1 MYYNAKYILLQNIIH
16 IMITLL
22 EIETALNVLSPEV
35 LKVED
40 HSYKHAAH
48 YEGDDTGVTHVKI
61 SIKLDAFSKLTKIQ
75 IHQKIYQTLGAIL
88 KKGLHAIQIEVL

>member
-22 EIETALNVLSPEV
+22 EIETALRDLDPTD

-40 HSYKHAAH
+40 HSYKHAHH
-48 YEGDDTGVTHVKI
+48 YEGDDVGITHVKI
-61 SIKLDAFSKLTKIQ
+61 SIKSDAFSQLTKVQ
-75 IHQKIYQTLGAIL
+75 IHQKIYQILDAIL
-88 KKGLHAIQIEVL
+88 KKGLHAVQIEVL